1 MRADLL
7 SDLEAFRAVAETRS
21 FTRAAARLGVSP
33 SALSHAMTALET
45 RLGLRLLARTTRSV
59 APTPAGARLLATLAP
74 SLDDIHAE
82 LAALAD
88 LRDRPSGLIR
98 LTASDHAAD
107 TVLLPRLGAFLRAN
121 PEVRVEVVLDQA
133 LTDIVA
139 EGFDAGVRLG
149 EQVDRDMVAVRIG
162 PDIRLVVVGAPAY
175 LDRAGVPQHPQDLTR
190 HACLNLRLATRGDL
204 YAWEFS
210 KDSRAL
216 KVRVEGPLILNRTAQ
231 LVGAAREGLGLAF
244 VPEDRVAADIA
255 AGQLRLV
262 LSDWCPPLA
271 GHHLYYPGRRRP
283 SAAFAAL
290 VEALRWR
297 GNPL

>member
-7 SDLEAFRAVAETRS
+7 ADLEAFRLVAELRS

-33 SALSHAMTALET
+33 SALSHAMTALEA

-59 APTPAGARLLATLAP
+59 APTPAGERLLATLAP
-74 SLDDIHAE
+74 SLDDIHAG

-88 LRDRPSGLIR
+88 LRDRPSGMIR
-98 LTASDHAAD
+98 LNASDHAVD
-107 TVLLPRLGAFLRAN
+107 TVLLPRLTGFLQAN
-121 PEVRVEVVLDQA
+121 PEVRVEVVMDQA

-139 EGFDAGVRLG
+139 EGFDAGIRLG

-162 PDIRLVVVGAPAY
+162 PDIRLIVVGAPAY
-175 LDRAGVPQHPQDLTR
+175 LDRAGVPQHPQDLTQ

-204 YAWEFS
+204 YAWEFAQGG
-210 KDSRAL
+210 RAL

-231 LVGAAREGLGLAF
+231 LVAAAREGLGLAF
-244 VPEDRVAADIA
+244 VPEDRAASDIA
-255 AGQLRLV
+255 AGRLHPV
-262 LSDWCPPLA
+262 LLDWCPPLA

-297 GNPL
+297 GNP